1 MKIED
6 FVKYKSEQ
14 IEKLVTAIF
23 KNEVDLEIIPYLSE
37 INHLQNF
44 VTVWS
49 CIGHDNDPH
58 AYLSFASPLDPAKII
73 FAYKSFAMEVFKDKV
88 PKLSEVSPYNMEIRY
103 SEEGH
108 LNYTFR
114 LGVHIPKYNRASV
127 EFHLSKIVEFLK
139 SID

>member
-6 FVKYKSEQ
+6 FIRYKSEQ

-49 CIGHDNDPH
+49 CIGHDGDPH

-73 FAYKSFAMEVFKDKV
+73 FAYKAFAMEVFAKNAKLTKV
-88 PKLSEVSPYNMEIRY
+88 HPYNMEIHY

-114 LGVHIPKYNRASV
+114 LGIHLLGYNRESV
-127 EFHLSKIVEFLK
+127 ESHLSKVIEFLK

>member
-49 CIGHDNDPH
+49 CIGHDGDPH

-73 FAYKSFAMEVFKDKV
+73 FAYKAFAMEVFKDKV
-88 PKLSEVSPYNMEIRY
+88 PKLSKVSPYIMEITY
-103 SEEGH
+103 SEEGL
-108 LNYTFR
+108 LNYIFR